1 MTSKK
6 FFIDT
11 SYLIALLNKTDK
23 NHSKAK
29 LLSVCFDERDKFFL
43 HDGIL
48 LEIGN
53 SFAKFDRNLAIDF
66 IEETYQAK
74 NKNVEVIPLANE
86 LLNEAIELYRER
98 KEKEWGMTDCVSF
111 VLMKKLKIFQAL
123 TTDKHFE
130 QAGFTALLLEK
141 NY

>member
-1 MTSKK
+1 MKNNF

-11 SYLIALLNKTDK
+11 SYILALFYKKDRY
-23 NHSKAK
+23 HSKAK
-29 LLSVCFDERDKFFL
+29 SLSVCFDERDKFFL

-66 IEETYQAK
+66 IKETYQTK
-74 NKNVEVIPLANE
+74 NKNVEVIPLTNE
-86 LLNEAIELYRER
+86 LLNESIDLYRER
-98 KEKEWGMTDCVSF
+98 KDKDWGMTDCVSF
-111 VLMKKLKIFQAL
+111 VLMKKFKIFQAL
-123 TTDKHFE
+123 TTDRHFE
-130 QAGFTALLLEK
+130 QAGFTALLLE